1 MELKKRKTNFSAT
14 TMQDR
19 FQPTAPKGNGPS
31 FEDIANYPRR
41 AEIGRKELP
50 VWLFSC
56 PHSTNPQ
63 QYLPTHFI
71 VKQAA
76 MSFSPDDKNLTYLQ
90 SNDGTLTRKLFA
102 LSLATGD
109 ARQLF
114 SSPDG

>member
-1 MELKKRKTNFSAT
+1 MAVFLSSQYKPT
-14 TMQDR
+14 TIL
-19 FQPTAPKGNGPS
+19 THS
-31 FEDIANYPRR
+31 F
-41 AEIGRKELP
+41 
-50 VWLFSC
+50 
-56 PHSTNPQ
+56 H
-63 QYLPTHFI
+63 